1 MIAVFP
7 VIRLLSVATSGP
19 TSYPDTHTYRV
30 KASFLDLSLTSLDG
44 RSIRPW
50 GVTAWLALWPS
61 DEAIVLAQTA
71 LSIVA
76 WVALALTVAAG
87 IQRAAPRRI
96 LVFLLLLLACTA
108 QVANWDLTILAESVS
123 ISSGILALAAFIRFT
138 RVPAWGRGVVFL
150 LAALWFSMTRP
161 NVFLTLL
168 AWALAVLLMGVVLR
182 RQMLLSG
189 VVAGLLVAFSL
200 YGYVYNIPLH
210 DSWRAGLGV
219 SRTVVAYGYPVSRN
233 DPVAE
238 AVLADLRRS
247 DAPRCMIP
255 ANPGVVSHH
264 GTTAWV
270 ARTVRSCPGM
280 DAWATAHWPRWW
292 SNWLLTHPRHALR
305 IIKTEL
311 PASLSPPVWANVFAA
326 VPTPVRS
333 VFFGSTEL
341 PQSAVATRT
350 YHSEPL
356 LLWLA
361 AAAVLALLGRGRWRG
376 STWACDLGLLAT
388 VAGTL
393 ASAVSSGLLIQT
405 ASFRSG
411 SGKRGRRCRDDGELH
426 LARRLRSRPAA
437 WPPVA
442 NLERQSGHAQD
453 EPDSHGR
460 LLTIRRPPTR
470 RAPHGA
476 CRPSA
481 SRPRR
486 PSGRRASAAIR
497 EPPHAGLIHP
507 GDDSGSGGVDRH
519 DVDGRT
525 ALADRVGG
533 GTDGVAEQHSRC
545 WRLTAVPDLPEPS
558 PQAGKRAGARV
569 VLRGGEVDFDQPHP
583 QVVQRDGRS
592 PGGRCGTTSTRWWRR
607 SSGR

>member
-1 MIAVFP
+1 MAALGRTLAP
-7 VIRLLSVATSGP
+7 ERRSCRSGDDRRLPRDQAPERGYERSDELSRHSHLPGEGI
-19 TSYPDTHTYRV
+19 
-30 KASFLDLSLTSLDG
+30 FLDLSLTSLDG

-200 YGYVYNIPLH
+200 YGYVYNIRSN

-405 ASFRSG
+405 ASFEV
-411 SGKRGRRCRDDGELH
+411 GRESVGAAVVMTASCISLVGCGLD
-426 LARRLRSRPAA
+426 RLLG
-437 WPPVA
+437 PPVA

-460 LLTIRRPPTR
+460 L
-470 RAPHGA
+470 
-476 CRPSA
+476 
-481 SRPRR
+481 
-486 PSGRRASAAIR
+486 
-497 EPPHAGLIHP
+497 
-507 GDDSGSGGVDRH
+507 
-519 DVDGRT
+519 
-525 ALADRVGG
+525 
-533 GTDGVAEQHSRC
+533 
-545 WRLTAVPDLPEPS
+545 PD
-558 PQAGKRAGARV
+558 
-569 VLRGGEVDFDQPHP
+569 HP
-583 QVVQRDGRS
+583 QTANEESSSRGVQA
-592 PGGRCGTTSTRWWRR
+592 
-607 SSGR
+607 